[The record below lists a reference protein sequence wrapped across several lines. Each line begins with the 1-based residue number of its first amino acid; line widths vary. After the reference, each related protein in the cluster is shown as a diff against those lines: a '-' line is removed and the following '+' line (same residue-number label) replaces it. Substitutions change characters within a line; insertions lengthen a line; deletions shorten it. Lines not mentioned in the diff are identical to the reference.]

1 MAAAFVQ
8 ATNGSNGS
16 SPFSTTFTTSAFAA
30 STTSGNAILVAI
42 TYDASA
48 GGTFTSVTDS
58 KGNTYTAVGAV
69 FVDAN
74 TNSCR
79 HFYNLNIVGGAS
91 HTITVNAGGVGF
103 QFLRVVAHEVSGL
116 LTSAAL
122 DKDSG
127 GNSVTATSGSATS
140 VTPTTDGQY
149 IFASGLNAG
158 GTATDTLSPG
168 SGFTEPANSTGGP
181 AANELMCE
189 YQVQTTATAVAAGF
203 TRPSSGLMTM
213 RTSTFKAS
221 SVAPAALVPPLT
233 VPVSQVVG
241 KFKPWLRQQLW
252 NFDYPAQGPT
262 NYPLPAD
269 LGTLTLSGQPVGL
282 RATRVTAAGL
292 GTLTLAGQNVGLA
305 HGYKMPAGLGTLT
318 LSGQPVT
325 LKRTYVMP
333 AGLGTL
339 TLSGQTVA
347 LKRSYVMPAGLGTLT
362 LSGQTVIDRYSHKM
376 PGGLGTLTL
385 AGQPVA
391 LRATRTATAG
401 LGTLTL
407 SGQVAVTRYGHNAV
421 AGLGTLTLSGQT
433 ATLKRS
439 YVMPAGLGTLTL
451 SGAAVNLIY
460 SGAGAKTLPAGL
472 GVITLS
478 GQPVALRVARRTAAG
493 LGTLTLSGQP
503 IGLRATH
510 IPLTAGLGTLT
521 LSGQIVTTRFNHRT
535 AAGLGTLTLSGQPAA
550 LKRTYVMK
558 AGLGVLTLAG
568 PTVNLIY
575 SNAGHFAIP
584 AGLGVI
590 GLSGQPVTLRRAR
603 NMPAGLGTLT
613 LSGQIATLRTVRR
626 VAITPS
632 IIVLSGQDAVLN
644 YHARQAYVLTAG
656 SGILALRGNTA
667 SLVQKSQ
674 PGILNFGRRVTI
686 PNRW

>member
-16 SPFSTTFTTSAFAA
+16 SPFSTTFTTSAFGS
-30 STTSGNAILVAI
+30 STTSGNAILIAI
-42 TYDASA
+42 SYDASA

-203 TRPSSGLMTM
+203 TRSSSGLMTM

-221 SVAPAALVPPLT
+221 SVAAAALVPPLT

-241 KFKPWLRQQLW
+241 KFKPWFRQQLW
-252 NFDYPAQGPT
+252 NFDYPVQGGLT
-262 NYPLPAD
+262 NPVMPADVGAITVAGQPAILRFGHNMPAAVGALTVNGQAAGLQHGYKVTATLGTITLAGQPVTLTRTRVMPAAVGAITVNGLAVTLRYAHMLPAT
-269 LGTLTLSGQPVGL
+269 LGTITINGQPVTLTRSPRNMAAGLATITLGGQSVALRYSRVPLTATLGTITVSGQAAILRRGYMLAATLGQIVLSGQAVTLRRTRVMPATVGAITIAGQPVILRVGHMLKAGLGQLTIGGQPVGL
-282 RATRVTAAGL
+282 RHDYRVVAM
-292 GTLTLAGQNVGLA
+292 VGA
-305 HGYKMPAGLGTLT
+305 
-318 LSGQPVT
+318 
-325 LKRTYVMP
+325 
-333 AGLGTL
+333 
-339 TLSGQTVA
+339 
-347 LKRSYVMPAGLGTLT
+347 
-362 LSGQTVIDRYSHKM
+362 
-376 PGGLGTLTL
+376 
-385 AGQPVA
+385 
-391 LRATRTATAG
+391 
-401 LGTLTL
+401 
-407 SGQVAVTRYGHNAV
+407 
-421 AGLGTLTLSGQT
+421 
-433 ATLKRS
+433 
-439 YVMPAGLGTLTL
+439 
-451 SGAAVNLIY
+451 
-460 SGAGAKTLPAGL
+460 
-472 GVITLS
+472 ITL
-478 GQPVALRVARRTAAG
+478 
-493 LGTLTLSGQP
+493 
-503 IGLRATH
+503 
-510 IPLTAGLGTLT
+510 
-521 LSGQIVTTRFNHRT
+521 N
-535 AAGLGTLTLSGQPAA
+535 
-550 LKRTYVMK
+550 
-558 AGLGVLTLAG
+558 
-568 PTVNLIY
+568 
-575 SNAGHFAIP
+575 
-584 AGLGVI
+584 
-590 GLSGQPVTLRRAR
+590 GQPVTLRQTHLMTAGVGAITLFGRVVNLVYSAAGAKVLPASLGLISLGGQPVTLRYAR
-603 NMPAGLGTLT
+603 RMPAALGAVTVNGLPVKL
-613 LSGQIATLRTVRR
+613 
-626 VAITPS
+626 AIGHR
-632 IIVLSGQDAVLN
+632 LA
-644 YHARQAYVLTAG
+644 AG
-656 SGILALRGNTA
+656 SG
-667 SLVQKSQ
+667 SLVLAGQNVTLTYAPAAVIRHLVMPAAVCALVLDRKQVNLDFRQQ
-674 PGILNFGRRVTI
+674 PGVFTFGRRVTI